1 MMISTKLKK
10 IQDTDH
16 VILLLCCFNVLTL
29 FHVWD
34 HNWFNFLMFWC
45 ILSMTSNMIW
55 KIWYFFIFFHLF
67 WFIVT
72 MSQLSSVHCAKLSPE
87 SYKKIISYFKKSL
100 KRFSILFKRH
110 CRNLKKPFVRNRVT
124 EKHSI
129 LFLLYWIWHSD
140 SNNTRN
146 ILFHMKQR
154 CRIWFDIA
162 LNHTTRNC
170 RT

>member
-1 MMISTKLKK
+1 MCK
-10 IQDTDH
+10 
-16 VILLLCCFNVLTL
+16 VILDLILWC
-29 FHVWD
+29 FHVFYLWRQT
-34 HNWFNFLMFWC
+34 WFDRSDIFSF
-45 ILSMTSNMIW
+45 
-55 KIWYFFIFFHLF
+55 FFIFFDSLSQCLNF
-67 WFIVT
+67 LLYIVPNWV
-72 MSQLSSVHCAKLSPE
+72 LKAI
-87 SYKKIISYFKKSL
+87 KKIISYFKKSL
-100 KRFSILFKRH
+100 KRFSVLFKRH

-162 LNHTTRNC
+162 LNHTTPNC
-170 RT
+170 II

>member
-1 MMISTKLKK
+1 
-10 IQDTDH
+10 
-16 VILLLCCFNVLTL
+16 
-29 FHVWD
+29 
-34 HNWFNFLMFWC
+34 
-45 ILSMTSNMIW
+45 MIW
-55 KIWYFFIFFHLF
+55 FYDVFMYFIYDVKPDLIDRIFFHFFHLF

-72 MSQLSSVHCAKLSPE
+72 MSQLSSVHCTKLSPE
-87 SYKKIISYFKKSL
+87 SYKKKIISYFKKSL
-100 KRFSILFKRH
+100 KRSSILFKRH
-110 CRNLKKPFVRNRVT
+110 CRNLKKKFVRNRVT

-129 LFLLYWIWHSD
+129 LFLLYWIWHSG

-146 ILFHMKQR
+146 VLFHMKQR